1 MKAKKSAILLL
12 ISFIVT
18 IMEPLT
24 GVMVHKLASTLFL
37 ILCIIHAVRC
47 RKKMDVR
54 KYALLGML
62 LLSFISGIFGMIY
75 DEVPIILE
83 MYKAITILFVFV
95 VPVHMFLSGGMKNTK

>member
-1 MKAKKSAILLL
+1 MKAKNSAIILL
-12 ISFIVT
+12 ITFFLT

-37 ILCIIHAVRC
+37 ILCIIHTVRC

-75 DEVPIILE
+75 DEIPIILE
-83 MYKAITILFVFV
+83 MHKAITILFVFV
-95 VPVHMFLSGGMKNTK
+95 VPVHMLLSRSMNNTK